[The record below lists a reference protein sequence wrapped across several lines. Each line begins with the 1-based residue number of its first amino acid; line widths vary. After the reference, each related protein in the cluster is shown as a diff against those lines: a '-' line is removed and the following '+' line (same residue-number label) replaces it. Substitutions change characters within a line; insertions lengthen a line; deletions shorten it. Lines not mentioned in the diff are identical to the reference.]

1 MRAVILDTD
10 SLGPNVDFTPLT
22 ACYDHIEFLNVADK
36 AQTIQAV
43 KSAEVIISNKV
54 VIDREV
60 IESAPSLKRIQVAA
74 TGYNNVD
81 LQACHEKG
89 IDVCNVRAY
98 GTASVSQ
105 HTWALIL
112 ALSNRVI
119 EHHQQSVSGEWSDSP
134 WFCTF
139 DHRVNGLAGKVLT
152 IIGGGELGSAVG
164 KIAEVFGMVVQFA
177 GRKNANAESG
187 RVPFEQA
194 ISSADVITLHCPL
207 NADTANLISTPEL
220 ALMKPSALLVN
231 TARGGIVD
239 EAALAHALQNAQIAG
254 AAFDVLSTEP
264 PPSDHPLLQNLPNL
278 IVTPHIAW
286 ASVEARQRIIDQMAD
301 IERQADYIN
310 HNYINAL

>member
-10 SLGPNVDFTPLT
+10 SLGPRVDFAPLT
-22 ACYDHIEFLNVADK
+22 DCYDNIEFLNVADK

-60 IESAPSLKRIQVAA
+60 IEGAPSLKRIQVAA

-81 LQACHEKG
+81 LQTCHERG
-89 IDVCNVRAY
+89 IGVCNVRAY

-119 EHHQQSVSGEWSDSP
+119 EHHQQSINGQWSESP

-139 DHRVNGLAGKVLT
+139 DHRVNELEGKVLT

-164 KIAEVFGMVVQFA
+164 KIAEAFGMRVQFA
-177 GRKNANAESG
+177 GRKHTGAQTG
-187 RVPFEQA
+187 RVPFNQA
-194 ISSADVITLHCPL
+194 ISTADVITLHCPL
-207 NADTANLISTPEL
+207 NADTANLISTPEFK
-220 ALMKPSALLVN
+220 LMKPSSLLVN

-239 EAALAHALQNAQIAG
+239 EAALIEALQNAQIAG
-254 AAFDVLSTEP
+254 AAFDVLTTEP
-264 PPSDHPLLQNLPNL
+264 PSSDHPLLQNIPNL
-278 IVTPHIAW
+278 IITPHVAW
-286 ASVEARQRIIDQMAD
+286 ASIEARQRIIDQMAD
-301 IERQADYIN
+301 IERHADYIN